1 MKRYKMHGPI
11 NTITRLNECMM
22 LNDLDGEWVKYGDV
36 KKKVEAYDDWV
47 ERGIWIARI
56 TDPIICNCYEHSQVE
71 MSESW
76 YGRSFVGITW
86 VCPAHGY
93 KERVI

>member
-1 MKRYKMHGPI
+1 MKRYHIIVTP
-11 NTITRLNECMM
+11 
-22 LNDLDGEWVKYGDV
+22 DLDGRMVLKEYVSEDGEWVKYEDV

-71 MSESW
+71 MGESC
-76 YGRSFVGITW
+76 VGITW